1 MHRRSFLAS
10 TLAVA
15 LAPQSLVAQSTEK
28 VRRIG
33 WVTAQTAASLAP
45 YVEAFRQGLSERG
58 YSEGRNLAIE
68 YRYGEGI
75 DGRVPQLVHELVRLP
90 VDLIVAQGTAA
101 FELPP
106 LDLPV
111 VFVISADPVSSG
123 FADSLAKPRGN
134 KSGLTLMAV
143 ELNGKRLDLLKD
155 IIPKLRRVAVIGN
168 PEHPGAHL
176 ERGFSE
182 ETGRQL
188 GLTIDYFP
196 TESRDKLTAALMAMA
211 DDPPQAVS
219 ILADGFAIQNRQT
232 IIDFA
237 MSKHMPAISGWP
249 IFAQSGALFT
259 YGPKVADSYRRLA
272 YYVDRVFKGARPAD
286 LPIEQPTTFEFVI
299 NMRTAK
305 ALDITISPSLLMRA
319 DRVIE

>member
-1 MHRRSFLAS
+1 
-10 TLAVA
+10 
-15 LAPQSLVAQSTEK
+15 
-28 VRRIG
+28 
-33 WVTAQTAASLAP
+33 
-45 YVEAFRQGLSERG
+45 
-58 YSEGRNLAIE
+58 
-68 YRYGEGI
+68 
-75 DGRVPQLVHELVRLP
+75 
-90 VDLIVAQGTAA
+90 
-101 FELPP
+101 
-106 LDLPV
+106 
-111 VFVISADPVSSG
+111 
-123 FADSLAKPRGN
+123 
-134 KSGLTLMAV
+134 MAV

-196 TESRDKLTAALMAMA
+196 TETRDKLTTALAAMA
-211 DDPPQAVS
+211 DDPPQALS

-237 MSKHMPAISGWP
+237 MSKHIPAISGWP

-305 ALDITISPSLLMRA
+305 ALGITISPSLLASA
-319 DRVIE
+319 DRVID